1 MSVSSDVGYNLQE
14 NGDNCAHCLALNAA
28 AVSRWGLASDAGCF
42 TAVFGRIAGKGR
54 TLRVRRQKRRKAL
67 QAHLQLDSFVIQYDV
82 FDFEVDSDCG
92 EEGWGEGVVGVPEEE
107 AGLSYTGV
115 SYH

>member
-1 MSVSSDVGYNLQE
+1 LQE

-82 FDFEVDSDCG
+82 FDFEVDPNGGDESG
-92 EEGWGEGVVGVPEEE
+92 RKR
-107 AGLSYTGV
+107 LTGV
-115 SYH
+115 SEQQAGFTDT